1 MPGQPDYDAVADRYD
16 ATFQA
21 LPYRIFV
28 EEWSVLKA
36 LGDVEQRSVLE
47 LATGTGHYARRL
59 RGLGAG
65 RVVAVDLSAEMIALA
80 QEAENRTPLGISY
93 RVHDVATLEL
103 DETFD
108 VVVAVYLL
116 HYAADIDRLDAM
128 ARVVARHL
136 EPGGRF
142 VTFQLNP
149 SLAREDHYYEPYGM
163 RVNLPRHYSDGQELS
178 FSVNVGGDWWSPISV
193 HYWTR
198 ETLITSLQRAGLT
211 GIRWQTPTLDP
222 QGVDRHGEE
231 YWKAYLQ
238 HPHCVV
244 IEATKGS

>member
-1 MPGQPDYDAVADRYD
+1 VPAEYDAIADQYD

-28 EEWSVLKA
+28 EEWSVLNA
-36 LGDVEQRSVLE
+36 LGDVDQRSVLE

-59 RGLGAG
+59 RRLGAS
-65 RVVAVDLSAEMIALA
+65 RVVAVDLSAEMVALA
-80 QEAENRTPLGISY
+80 QEAENRTPLGIRY
-93 RVHDVATLEL
+93 QVHDVATLEL
-103 DETFD
+103 EETFD
-108 VVVAVYLL
+108 VVIAVYLL
-116 HYAADIDRLDAM
+116 HYAADIDGLDAM

-136 EPGGRF
+136 KPGGCF

-149 SLAREDHYYEPYGM
+149 SLAREEHYYEPYGM

-178 FSVNVGGDWWSPISV
+178 FSVRVGESWWSPISV
-193 HYWTR
+193 YYWTR
-198 ETLITSLQRAGLT
+198 ETLIASLQRAGLT
-211 GIRWQTPTLDP
+211 GIKWQTPTLDP
-222 QGVDRHGEE
+222 QGADRHGKD
-231 YWKAYLQ
+231 YWKAYLE

>member
-1 MPGQPDYDAVADRYD
+1 MSADYDAVADHYD

-28 EEWSVLKA
+28 EEWSVLNA
-36 LGDVEQRSVLE
+36 LGNVDQRSVLE

-59 RGLGAG
+59 RRLGAS
-65 RVVAVDLSAEMIALA
+65 RVVGVDLSAEMVALA

-93 RVHDVATLEL
+93 RVHDVATLDL

-108 VVVAVYLL
+108 VVIAVYLL
-116 HYAADIDRLDAM
+116 HYAADIDHLDAM
-128 ARVVARHL
+128 TQVIARHL

-142 VTFQLNP
+142 VTFQMNP
-149 SLAREDHYYEPYGM
+149 SMAREDHYYEPYGM
-163 RVNLPRHYSDGQELS
+163 RVNLPLDYSDGQELS
-178 FSVNVGGDWWSPISV
+178 FSVKVGEEWWSPISV

-198 ETLITSLQRAGLT
+198 ETLTASMRRAGLRD
-211 GIRWQTPTLDP
+211 IRWDNPTLDP
-222 QGVDRHGEE
+222 RGADRHGQE
-231 YWKAYLQ
+231 YWKAYLA

-244 IEATKGS
+244 VEATRGP

>member
-1 MPGQPDYDAVADRYD
+1 MPADYDAVADQYD

-28 EEWSVLKA
+28 EEWSVLNA
-36 LGDVEQRSVLE
+36 LGDVDRRSVLE

-59 RGLGAG
+59 RRLGAS

-93 RVHDVATLEL
+93 RVDDVTTLEL

-128 ARVVARHL
+128 ARVIAHHL
-136 EPGGRF
+136 KPGGRF

-163 RVNLPRHYSDGQELS
+163 RVNLPRRYSDGQELS
-178 FSVNVGGDWWSPISV
+178 FSVQVGGDWWAPISV

-198 ETLITSLQRAGLT
+198 ETLTASLQRAGLT
-211 GIRWQTPTLDP
+211 DIRWQDPTLDP
-222 QGVDRHGEE
+222 QGAARHGED
-231 YWKAYLQ
+231 YWKAYFE

-244 IEATKGS
+244 IEATRGS

>member
-1 MPGQPDYDAVADRYD
+1 VPADYDAVADQYD

-28 EEWSVLKA
+28 EEWSVLNA
-36 LGDVEQRSVLE
+36 LGDVGQRSVLE

-59 RGLGAG
+59 RRLGAS
-65 RVVAVDLSAEMIALA
+65 RVVAVDLSAEMVALA
-80 QEAENRTPLGISY
+80 QEAEDRTPLGICY
-93 RVHDVATLEL
+93 QVHDVATLEL
-103 DETFD
+103 EETFD
-108 VVVAVYLL
+108 VVIAVYLL
-116 HYAADIDRLDAM
+116 HYAADMDHLDAM

-136 EPGGRF
+136 KPGGRF

-149 SLAREDHYYEPYGM
+149 SLAREEHFYEPYGI
-163 RVNLPRHYSDGQELS
+163 RVNLPPHYSDGQEIS
-178 FSVNVGGDWWSPISV
+178 FSVHVGQGWWPPISV
-193 HYWTR
+193 YYWTR
-198 ETLITSLQRAGLT
+198 ETLTTSLQRAGLT

-222 QGVDRHGEE
+222 QGADRHGED
-231 YWKAYLQ
+231 YWKAYFE